1 MFETMTDRRKR
12 IDQLFDET
20 KWRYI
25 WLLFGSGALLFLA
38 LSILCLRLWLLLR
51 NCRCAT

>member
-1 MFETMTDRRKR
+1 MFETLSDRRKR

-25 WLLFGSGALLFLA
+25 WLLFGAGVLLYLA
-38 LSILCLRLWLLLR
+38 LFILCFRLWLLLR
-51 NCRCAT
+51 SCHCVA